1 MGKTLSVPGVWCV
14 AEAGVR
20 AEHDAGLLQCLA
32 TLAADVLRTQPLLEV
47 DAASSS
53 VTSDNRLLSAVPFL
67 REVIGVGVYVSS

>member
-1 MGKTLSVPGVWCV
+1 MPGVWCV

-32 TLAADVLRTQPLLEV
+32 TLAADVLRTPTHLLEV
-47 DAASSS
+47 DAASSG

-67 REVIGVGVYVSS
+67 GEVISVGVYVSS